1 MWVQSLGQEDAL
13 EKEMTTHTSI
23 LAWEIPWPEEP
34 CGLQSMGSQRVNHW
48 THTHTHTHTANKG
61 IHEWRWKGKGTVIL
75 GRPKRESTYIV
86 LTSVFKALN
95 QLASLLFRITDLKTS
110 LSLFFRKGHQSP
122 QSFFDSEA
130 GGFLLYCAIEA
141 EEEKQYIV
149 KWSWKKPWNDIFHIF
164 LIDWKLK

>member
-1 MWVQSLGQEDAL
+1 MVKNLSANAGD
-13 EKEMTTHTSI
+13 
-23 LAWEIPWPEEP
+23 
-34 CGLQSMGSQRVNHW
+34 MGSIPGSGGCPGEGNDNTHQHSCLRNPMARGALWATVHGVTKSQPLNTH

-75 GRPKRESTYIV
+75 GRPKRESTYTV

-149 KWSWKKPWNDIFHIF
+149 K
-164 LIDWKLK
+164 